1 MSTELATATATSTTT
16 TTSSE
21 VLASIIDACERAAT
35 GDLEARIIRTPDDP
49 ELARVCRAINHLLD
63 MGDAYVRESA
73 AAMEHCAQGQ
83 FHRPILLRGLHG
95 SYRNAAG
102 LINSAV
108 VKMRTDAETIRHFK
122 AESERI
128 ATEVADASNQA
139 ASNVGAVAA
148 ACHELN
154 VCTSEITR
162 QTEEST
168 ALSRTA
174 VAESTRAQA
183 AALELGEAVRKIS
196 SVVGVINKIAHQTNL
211 LALNATIEAARA
223 GEHGRSFAVV
233 ATEVKQLSRETE
245 KATSTITTQIES
257 MQHATNNVSQVI
269 GGVGESIRK
278 VDATAA
284 AISSSVSEQAK
295 ATEEI
300 SRRINDVS
308 RVTAELSTKTAAA
321 AKSAQTHGTH
331 A

>member
-1 MSTELATATATSTTT
+1 MNTAPDTRAGHDVLATIA
-16 TTSSE
+16 
-21 VLASIIDACERAAT
+21 DACERAAV
-35 GDLEARIIRTPDDP
+35 GDLEARIIHTPEDP

-63 MGDAYVRESA
+63 MADAYVRESA

-83 FHRPILLRGLHG
+83 YHRPILLRGMHG
-95 SYRNAAG
+95 SYRNAANV
-102 LINSAV
+102 INAAA
-108 VKMRTDAETIRHFK
+108 VKMRTDAETIRHFQ

-128 ATEVADASNQA
+128 AGEVAEASNQA
-139 ASNVGAVAA
+139 ASSVGAVAA

-168 ALSRTA
+168 GLTRNA
-174 VAESTRAQA
+174 VNEAARAQSA
-183 AALELGEAVRKIS
+183 AVELGDAVRKIS

-233 ATEVKQLSRETE
+233 ATEVKTLSRETE
-245 KATSTITTQIES
+245 KATSTISAQIES
-257 MQHATNNVSQVI
+257 MQQATSHVSQVI
-269 GGVGESIRK
+269 GGVGESIRR

-284 AISSSVSEQAK
+284 AISNSVSEQAS

-308 RVTAELSTKTAAA
+308 RVTTDLSAKTAAA
-321 AKSAQTHGTH
+321 ARSAQTHG

>member
-1 MSTELATATATSTTT
+1 MNSATEETTQST
-16 TTSSE
+16 
-21 VLASIIDACERAAT
+21 VLGLIADACERAAA

-63 MGDAYVRESA
+63 MADAYVRESA
-73 AAMEHCAQGQ
+73 AAMDHCAQGQ
-83 FHRPILLRGLHG
+83 YHRPILLRGMHG
-95 SYRNAAG
+95 SYRNAANV
-102 LINSAV
+102 INAAAI
-108 VKMRTDAETIRHFK
+108 KMRTDAETIRHFK

-128 ATEVADASNQA
+128 AAEVAEASNQA

-168 ALSRTA
+168 SLTRSA
-174 VAESTRAQA
+174 VNEASRAQTA
-183 AALELGEAVRKIS
+183 SIELGEAVRKIS

-245 KATSTITTQIES
+245 QATSTISAQIES
-257 MQHATNNVSQVI
+257 MQQATTNVSQVI
-269 GGVGESIRK
+269 GGVGESIRR
-278 VDATAA
+278 VDTTAA
-284 AISSSVSEQAK
+284 AISNSVSEQAK

-300 SRRINDVS
+300 SRRINEVS
-308 RVTAELSTKTAAA
+308 RVTNDLSLKTAAA
-321 AKSAQTHGTH
+321 ARASMAHGD
-331 A
+331 

>member
-1 MSTELATATATSTTT
+1 MNTATEEQVGSTVLTT
-16 TTSSE
+16 IAE
-21 VLASIIDACERAAT
+21 ACERAAS
-35 GDLEARIIRTPDDP
+35 GDLEARIVHTPDDP

-63 MGDAYVRESA
+63 MADAYVRESA

-83 FHRPILLRGLHG
+83 YHRPILLRGMHG
-95 SYRNAAG
+95 AYRNAANV
-102 LINSAV
+102 INAAAT
-108 VKMRTDAETIRHFK
+108 KMRTDAETISHFK

-128 ATEVADASNQA
+128 AAEVAAASNQA

-162 QTEEST
+162 QTEDST
-168 ALSRTA
+168 NLTRNA
-174 VAESTRAQA
+174 VSEASQAQSA
-183 AALELGEAVRKIS
+183 AIELGEAVRKIS

-245 KATSTITTQIES
+245 QATSTISAQIDS
-257 MQHATNNVSQVI
+257 MQKATTNVSQVI
-269 GGVGESIRK
+269 GGVGESIRR

-284 AISSSVSEQAK
+284 AISNSVAEQAK

-308 RVTAELSTKTAAA
+308 RVTNDLSAKTAAA
-321 AKSAQTHGTH
+321 AKSAQAHG